1 MAQKIKVRPSEFF
14 SEKFRRIRIYVSGSV
29 QGVFFRDST
38 REKAQKLGVKGWV
51 KNLADGRVEIMVEGE
66 KEKVKELVE
75 WSRKGPLIA
84 RVEDIEIKEEEYK
97 GEFDSFEI
105 RY

>member
-14 SEKFRRIRIYVSGSV
+14 SEKFRRVRVYISGLV

-38 REKAQKLGVKGWV
+38 REKAQQLGVKGWV
-51 KNLADGRVEIMVEGE
+51 KNLTDGRVEIMVEGE
-66 KEKVKELVE
+66 KEKVEELVE

-84 RVEDIEIKEEEYK
+84 RVDGIEIKEEEYK
-97 GEFDSFEI
+97 GKFDSFEI